1 MEELHVG
8 TDESLA
14 FEYEQSII
22 MLNQKLSNA
31 AKRLKDQAYKNRS
44 RFFMGK
50 SQKRSKFKAI
60 ARRKGIGM
68 ELKEKGST
76 MQTFFCLND
85 QCAKGW
91 ARTQRNSR
99 ESFAAAWIYSVT

>member
-8 TDESLA
+8 TDEYLA
-14 FEYEQSII
+14 FEYEQSIVR
-22 MLNQKLSNA
+22 LDAKLHNA
-31 AKRLKDQAYKNRS
+31 AKRLKDQAHKDCSRS
-44 RFFMGK
+44 YIGK
-50 SQKRSKFKAI
+50 PEKRSKFKAI